1 MSRTLIQPGNTLTLI
16 APAKVASGDMVIV
29 GALAGIAAYDAEQ
42 GAEVETILT
51 GVHLLPKAT
60 GEITAGALVYWD
72 VSESNCVATNGAGN
86 VLLGA
91 AVELAGSSA
100 SSVKV
105 RLNGVAIA

>member
-1 MSRTLIQPGNTLTLI
+1 MSRTLIQPGNTLTLL
-16 APAKVASGDMVIV
+16 APAKVASGDVVIV
-29 GALAGIAAYDAEQ
+29 GSLIGIAAYDAES

-60 GEITAGALVYWD
+60 GQIDAGALVYWSTSTKNCTTTGTD
-72 VSESNCVATNGAGN
+72 V
-86 VLLGA
+86 LIGA

-100 SSVKV
+100 AVVKV